1 MLFSKKY
8 YGFFKNKDLYK
19 YNFVKEVFY
28 SSINET
34 KKHQICMVNKEF
46 LYTKLK
52 YSRVPSVDS
61 GPVMAAAVF
70 SALLINSIAEKFG
83 FETQD
88 STEFF
93 FILFPLF
100 FLITWVRGL
109 MDKQQNAIFP
119 FIRYFKILFKVI
131 IFEIKELLKKIVPEF
146 DFVI

>member
-8 YGFFKNKDLYK
+8 YGFFKNKDSFR
-19 YNFVKEVFY
+19 YNFIKDTYY

-34 KKHQICMVNKEF
+34 KKYHVCMVNKEF

-52 YSRVPSVDS
+52 YSRVPSADS

-93 FILFPLF
+93 YLLFPGF
-100 FLITWVRGL
+100 FLITWIRGL
-109 MDKQQNAIFP
+109 MDKQKNAVFP
-119 FIRYFKILFKVI
+119 FIKYFKIFYKVVT
-131 IFEIKELLKKIVPEF
+131 FEVKELLKKIVPEL